1 MPSLSAKLFS
11 SQNFSN
17 IHSEKNHSCPKK
29 RFLTFFLN
37 AVRSP
42 YLKGPMWNPS
52 PQTLFLPLEF
62 VCLSNSITHSF
73 QIGPVNKTSSLSV
86 RRQSIS
92 AKFASW
98 YPLALVSS
106 RTTSR
111 PNSSREMKHDM
122 YVELVLDCVHERIY
136 MLHDPISAVLQG
148 RPIFIVLHKKLVP
161 SQASRQ
167 AIVPSLQTLPIT
179 FSFPLLLF
187 LVMVGQHCC
196 TIEAITS
203 KKKERERERERE
215 KEEENGLEQY
225 CQERKICSDSFWRVG
240 TADCRFA
247 DTYRDKG
254 GGGGGFGFP
263 PPLLL
268 QHSLHEK
275 C

>member
-122 YVELVLDCVHERIY
+122 YVLDCVHERIRICY
-136 MLHDPISAVLQG
+136 TFLFLLCFKAVQSLLSYT
-148 RPIFIVLHKKLVP
+148 RSWSHP
-161 SQASRQ
+161 RQ
-167 AIVPSLQTLPIT
+167 AGKPS
-179 FSFPLLLF
+179 FLLF
-187 LVMVGQHCC
+187 
-196 TIEAITS
+196 S
-203 KKKERERERERE
+203 
-215 KEEENGLEQY
+215 
-225 CQERKICSDSFWRVG
+225 
-240 TADCRFA
+240 
-247 DTYRDKG
+247 
-254 GGGGGFGFP
+254 
-263 PPLLL
+263 
-268 QHSLHEK
+268 
-275 C
+275 